1 MSEKK
6 ALTGREKFLLF
17 LMAAVAL
24 LYATVQFGITPAREA
39 LTQKRA
45 SYQEVSDQKITM
57 ETTILTEASVR
68 QRNEE
73 AKVNSEQVSA
83 LYPARMTTEE
93 LIQDINDL
101 CARVGLYPVSLDAN
115 PDGWGGLGFSEG
127 ELEATEEGLD
137 TAPLIMAEVEL
148 VVTGDLNTVATLVD
162 EVNKTNYIRVTGIT
176 LPLQNNYIPIILEV
190 VMRNVEE
197 TVE

>member
-6 ALTGREKFLLF
+6 ALTGREKFLIF

-39 LTQKRA
+39 LSEKRA
-45 SYQEVSDQKITM
+45 QHQELLDQELSM
-57 ETTILTEASVR
+57 RTTLSTEAFVR

-101 CARVGLYPVSLDAN
+101 CERVNLYPRSLDAN
-115 PDGWGGLGFSEG
+115 PDDWGGYSISEG
-127 ELEATEEGLD
+127 KREAVRDSLD
-137 TAPLIMAEVEL
+137 TAPLIVAEVEL

-162 EVNKTNYIRVTGIT
+162 EVNETSYIRVTGIA
-176 LPLQNNYIPIILEV
+176 LPLRNNNIPIYLEV